1 MSTIYPERWPSLKA
15 KLLRLA
21 VFGAVLVYTTGFL
34 LWYSATPL
42 GLFPVLDGREILS
55 LAVRIAGGDLPAE
68 PFYRAPLY
76 PALLG
81 VLVEAGVAQ
90 SDLPFA
96 ARVLNGVLHLVN
108 TFLVWRLAGD
118 AWRSDG
124 AAAIAAVLY
133 GLNPVVL
140 HFVVDPLDITLGMSL
155 MLVAFS
161 MVGSSRLPDVHAGRL
176 ALASACCG
184 LAVLTRPQMATILL
198 AWFAIVAWSSG
209 SRSIRVRTLLAG
221 LLPALVLLGTMGA
234 INHALSGEF
243 RVLPWQGAFNLWSAN
258 RPGAH
263 GRYFE
268 QSSRVSSYEEGT
280 NPARLESER
289 LYRQLHVGV
298 PLDRNRMSRFW
309 RERTVAYVLSE
320 PGQWM
325 RLLVS
330 KAYYLVNNFE
340 QYNNKTYQFH
350 KRRSF
355 WLQWNPIGWV
365 WVLSLGAAGIV
376 SGWRQ
381 ARVKRLMLF
390 AAVYAAGL
398 IITYV
403 SARFRLPLVPLMA
416 VMAGG
421 IAVSMRTTAARIRTG
436 LIVVGVFCAS
446 SIPMATSEREK
457 TYLQDHLL
465 LARANLSL
473 GHHAAAIVQARAALN
488 YVPDNDAAR
497 ELICVAEFN
506 HWLYGAQ
513 SNGDLPRVARAC
525 EQSTPSSDVAR
536 RIAGIMYWRLD
547 RDEDAVNAWSKVVR
561 EDSPERPAALAAL
574 LMTGHAD
581 PADIALDWV
590 SEAKVNDVL
599 LLAMM
604 ARGDA
609 HAASALSRRMDP
621 DEIKRQIAALKKTF
635 ERSP

>member
-1 MSTIYPERWPSLKA
+1 M
-15 KLLRLA
+15 
-21 VFGAVLVYTTGFL
+21 
-34 LWYSATPL
+34 WYSATPL

-55 LAVRIAGGDLPAE
+55 LAGRIAAGDLPAE

-76 PALLG
+76 PALLAI
-81 VLVEAGVAQ
+81 LTEAGVAL

-96 ARVLNGVLHLVN
+96 ARMLNGVLHLVN
-108 TFLVWRLAGD
+108 TFLVWRLAGH

-140 HFVVDPLDITLGMSL
+140 HFVVDPLDIPLAISL
-155 MLVAFS
+155 MLAALYA
-161 MVGSSRLPDVHAGRL
+161 GGPGRLPDLHAGRL
-176 ALASACCG
+176 AVASACCE

-198 AWFAIVAWSSG
+198 AWFTILACSSG
-209 SRSIRVRTLLAG
+209 SISIRMRTLLAG
-221 LLPALVLLGTMGA
+221 LLPALVVLGTMGA
-234 INHALSGEF
+234 INHTLSGEF

-268 QSSRVSSYEEGT
+268 QSSRVGSYEEGT

-289 LYRQLHVGV
+289 LYRQLNEGV
-298 PLDRNRMSRFW
+298 PLERNRMSRFW
-309 RERTVAYVLSE
+309 RDRTIAYVFSE

-350 KRRSF
+350 KQRSV
-355 WLQWNPIGWV
+355 WLQWNPIGWA
-365 WVLSLGAAGIV
+365 WVLAFGAAGMV

-381 ARVKRLMLF
+381 AGVKRLMLF
-390 AAVYAAGL
+390 AAAYAAGL

-421 IAVSMRTTAARIRTG
+421 IAISMRTTTTRIRTR
-436 LIVVGVFCAS
+436 LIVLGVFCAS
-446 SIPMATSEREK
+446 SIPMATNEREK

-465 LARANLSL
+465 LARANSSL
-473 GHHAAAIVQARAALN
+473 GHHAAAIVHARAALN
-488 YVPDNDAAR
+488 TVPDDDAAR

-506 HWLYGAQ
+506 SWLYGAQ
-513 SNGDLPRVARAC
+513 SNGDLPRVAQAC

-547 RDEDAVNAWSKVVR
+547 HDEEAVDAWSKVAQ

-574 LMTGHAD
+574 LMIGHVD
-581 PADIALDWV
+581 PSDVALEPAN
-590 SEAKVNDVL
+590 EAEIDDVV

-609 HAASALSRRMDP
+609 RAASALSRRMDP
-621 DEIKRQIAALKKTF
+621 DEVKRQIAALKKTF
-635 ERSP
+635 GRSSETKNIRVEEF